1 MSTLQNECIIYIV
14 YKKHWSFCMCVL
26 YSPPFNAPNQE
37 ILAIKVK
44 EGKFRPIP
52 SHYSAELQAV
62 INKLLKVDVS
72 CNVFCLFDQVL
83 PCISL
88 IGLALM

>member
-1 MSTLQNECIIYIV
+1 MV
-14 YKKHWSFCMCVL
+14 WSVFP

-72 CNVFCLFDQVL
+72 CNVCATVRACVCVL
-83 PCISL
+83 HCVVRTNYRTNKVL
-88 IGLALM
+88 YH

>member
-1 MSTLQNECIIYIV
+1 M
-14 YKKHWSFCMCVL
+14 

-37 ILAIKVK
+37 ILTIKVK

-52 SHYSAELQAV
+52 SYYSAELQVV

-72 CNVFCLFDQVL
+72 CKCVFICLVDRDQCL
-83 PCISL
+83 T
-88 IGLALM
+88 

>member
-1 MSTLQNECIIYIV
+1 MYIQEAMV
-14 YKKHWSFCMCVL
+14 CFV

-72 CNVFCLFDQVL
+72 CNMLIY
-83 PCISL
+83 CIVCVE
-88 IGLALM
+88 GGRN